1 MAVRESKELK
11 TFMMPDGG
19 KLENLD
25 FLCCGMVEWIMSH
38 LFGDRA
44 MTDFTGTGE
53 RWLNLGVPGAAGV
66 NDPPEN

>member
-25 FLCCGMVEWIMSH
+25 LSCCGMVEWIKSH
-38 LFGDRA
+38 LFGDQT
-44 MTDFTGTGE
+44 MTDFTGTGD
-53 RWLNLGVPGAAGV
+53 RWMNIGVPCADGV
-66 NDPPEN
+66 NDPPDN